1 MANIK
6 AKNSAA
12 KRINKID
19 HFLNLIEGMTH
30 KLDEKDNEI
39 IAEYLTRRIYKT
51 CDKILKS
58 SSMNVV
64 KMGEDTEHKPQ
75 KNEIYCSRCNCWHD
89 RALHK
94 GDKNGDTPQ

>member
-12 KRINKID
+12 KRLHKID
-19 HFLNLIEGMTH
+19 HFLGLIERMAPS
-30 KLDEKDNEI
+30 LDSKDCDI
-39 IAEYLTRRIYKT
+39 VAEYLTRRVYNT

-58 SSMNVV
+58 SSMNVF
-64 KMGEDTEHKPQ
+64 KMGEGTEHQPQ